1 MMHVISNPMTSIL
14 ASDVG
19 DQLRELVRDRQP
31 ALGHDMQ
38 VSDAVLE
45 SWARSVRY
53 GLIPTG
59 VVPSTETTGEM
70 DARLVSVA
78 TRVMDSRVQNLHRAE
93 ACLFL
98 TNTAGVIL
106 HHWSGNSALMSRLAK
121 LDVEPGFLVSETTL
135 GTTSGS
141 TLITRKPTFVRGP
154 EHFGYQFFDFTSAG
168 SVVTHP
174 VLRKVVG
181 SINLLCRFRDTS
193 PMAIPWVCEIVAE
206 IERELRDAST
216 KSEQL
221 LMQNFLLE
229 NRDSR
234 HPVVAVSEQTVV
246 TNAAAARM
254 LGSVDQ
260 VLLWEF
266 ASKVVA
272 DPRASSEPLILG
284 DGVTVD
290 VRCRSIMDEQSV
302 AGVVMNLKRI
312 QSAGAPARTT
322 PMVPGLVGSG
332 PRWATMCERIS
343 RADTSSL
350 LLVGEPGVGKTAV
363 ASALAG
369 PDALVVDSR
378 DAGAED
384 DDWMDTLVQAV
395 HSPDRAIIVEHV
407 DALPARLVTCV
418 AALISRH
425 HHQVKIIATTAV
437 WPHDGHPSDDVL
449 SRFVSPVLVPSLR
462 ERMEDLPALVTYFT
476 TQYSQLG
483 RTVRW
488 MSDALQALSRIEWTD
503 NVAGLERLVARMVT
517 NSEFEYIGAR
527 DLPAQLAGQTSRRV
541 LGGLERVEAT
551 AIIDALRDAGGNK
564 HQAAASLGIA
574 RSTLYRKMR
583 TLGIDLEENTF

>member
-1 MMHVISNPMTSIL
+1 
-14 ASDVG
+14 
-19 DQLRELVRDRQP
+19 
-31 ALGHDMQ
+31 
-38 VSDAVLE
+38 
-45 SWARSVRY
+45 
-53 GLIPTG
+53 
-59 VVPSTETTGEM
+59 M

-78 TRVMDSRVQNLHRAE
+78 TRMMNSRLQNLHRAE

-98 TNTAGVIL
+98 TNSAGVIL
-106 HHWSGNSALMSRLAK
+106 HQWSGNSSLMSQLAK

-141 TLITRKPTFVRGP
+141 TLITRAPTFVRGP
-154 EHFGYQFFDFTSAG
+154 EHFGDQFFDFTSAG
-168 SVVTHP
+168 SVITHP

-193 PMAIPWVCEIVAE
+193 PMAVSWVCEIVAD

-266 ASKVVA
+266 ASKIVA
-272 DPRASSEPLILG
+272 DPHVSGEPLILG
-284 DGVTVD
+284 DGMAVD

-302 AGVVMNLKRI
+302 AGVVMNLKRT
-312 QSAGAPARTT
+312 QGASTPARTT

-332 PRWATMCERIS
+332 PRWVTMCERVF
-343 RADTSSL
+343 RADKSSL

-363 ASALAG
+363 ACALAG
-369 PDALVVDSR
+369 PDALVVDSC
-378 DAGAED
+378 DASTD
-384 DDWMDTLVQAV
+384 DEWMDTLSWAVQTR
-395 HSPDRAIIVEHV
+395 DRAIIVEHI
-407 DALPARLVTCV
+407 DALPSHLIASV

-425 HHQVKIIATTAV
+425 HHEVRFIATTAA

-462 ERMEDLPALVTYFT
+462 ERMEDLPGLVTHFT
-476 TQYSQLG
+476 ARYNRSG

-527 DLPAQLAGQTSRRV
+527 DLPAQLAGQTSRRT

-583 TLGIDLEENTF
+583 TLGIDLEESTF

>member
-1 MMHVISNPMTSIL
+1 MIQVIPTASTSL
-14 ASDVG
+14 TSSDVG
-19 DQLRELVRDRQP
+19 DQLREMVRDRQS
-31 ALGHDMQ
+31 ALGDDLK
-38 VSDAVLE
+38 VSDSVLE

-53 GLIPTG
+53 GLDPTG

-78 TRVMDSRVQNLHRAE
+78 TTVMNSRLQNLHRAE

-98 TNTAGVIL
+98 TNGAGVIL
-106 HHWSGNSALMSRLAK
+106 HQWSGNTSLMNQLAK

-154 EHFGYQFFDFTSAG
+154 EHFGDQFFDFTSAG
-168 SVVTHP
+168 SVITHP

-181 SINLLCRFRDTS
+181 SVNLLCRFRDTS
-193 PMAIPWVCEIVAE
+193 PMAVSWVCEIVAE

-272 DPRASSEPLILG
+272 DPQKSGEPLILG
-284 DGVTVD
+284 DGVVVD

-312 QSAGAPARTT
+312 ESASRPGRTVPT
-322 PMVPGLVGSG
+322 VPGLIGSG
-332 PRWATMCERIS
+332 PRWMTMCERIA
-343 RADTSSL
+343 RADTASL
-350 LLVGEPGVGKTAV
+350 LLVGEPGVGKAAV
-363 ASALAG
+363 ARALAG
-369 PDALVVDSR
+369 PDAVSIDAR
-378 DAGAED
+378 DADSED
-384 DDWMDTLVQAV
+384 NWMETLARTT
-395 HSPDRAIIVEHV
+395 HTRDGSIVVTHI
-407 DALPARLVTCV
+407 DCLPADLVAQV

-425 HHQVKIIATTAV
+425 HHQVKIIATSAT
-437 WPHDGHPSDDVL
+437 WPHDGHVSDDVL

-462 ERMEDLPALVTYFT
+462 ERMEDLPGLVTHFT
-476 TQYSQLG
+476 AHYNRTG

-488 MSDALQALSRIEWTD
+488 MSDALQALGRIEWTD
-503 NVAGLERLVARMVT
+503 NVAGLERLVARMIT

-527 DLPAQLAGQTSRRV
+527 DLPAQLAGQTSRRT

-564 HQAAASLGIA
+564 HQAASTLGIA

-583 TLGIDLEENTF
+583 TLGIDLEETTF